1 MNYHFKWTYWC
12 FYYEPSKCLIKAASV
27 TFWQSYLETLFC
39 YVQRFQIQVLIFVFF
54 FLKGRFWK
62 TVLLDWSLSS
72 QSLSAAPSMFNIVS
86 PPSNLYALW
95 WDIHSFNSFSIT
107 GFCFLLFLF
116 FVLFSAI
123 SLCCFWAWISL
134 GLSHLRFTEP
144 LESTRKGLCLS
155 PNLGSF
161 WPLFL

>member
-1 MNYHFKWTYWC
+1 MNYHFKWTYWS

-54 FLKGRFWK
+54 FKKADSGKQFYWIDLSPPNPCRLTPVCLTLFH
-62 TVLLDWSLSS
+62 LLLASMVYDETSIHSIVSLLLIFVFCFFYSLSCFQQFHYVVS
-72 QSLSAAPSMFNIVS
+72 GHGFHWAYPIWGSLN
-86 PPSNLYALW
+86 
-95 WDIHSFNSFSIT
+95 
-107 GFCFLLFLF
+107 
-116 FVLFSAI
+116 
-123 SLCCFWAWISL
+123 
-134 GLSHLRFTEP
+134 